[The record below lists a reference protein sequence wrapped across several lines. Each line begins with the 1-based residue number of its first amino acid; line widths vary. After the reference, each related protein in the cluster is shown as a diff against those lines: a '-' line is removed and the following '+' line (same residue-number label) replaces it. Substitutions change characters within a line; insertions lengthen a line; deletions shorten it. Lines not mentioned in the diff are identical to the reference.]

1 MKLSDTEIEA
11 AVAAVSTSM
20 ARTKLERW
28 PDGLLLQL
36 LQLDQLT
43 KLNEHMVALRKFHV
57 GAIDKV
63 ADLLELI
70 EKSLPTAPYV
80 PDEEEEAE
88 VAWQAQMN
96 RELAHASIVGP
107 AEAMV
112 VGFADILAKNLR
124 GITPDVVL
132 ASHFTEALRAEGLNG
147 YARETARLLSSAGF
161 VFWGRELIGNAAAR
175 VWVSKRF
182 QEILRKEEFPEKK
195 IRGYLAEVDFDRQAA
210 YSADQWRK
218 NTGKTPENVP
228 CPPGTLPLGASE
240 NCGNERFEFLCDPVT
255 IAPVIDPDHYA

>member
-11 AVAAVSTSM
+11 AEAAVRTTM
-20 ARTKLERW
+20 ARTKLEPW
-28 PDGLLLQL
+28 PDWLLLQL

-96 RELAHASIVGP
+96 RELAHASIVDL
-107 AEAMV
+107 V
-112 VGFADILAKNLR
+112 
-124 GITPDVVL
+124 
-132 ASHFTEALRAEGLNG
+132 
-147 YARETARLLSSAGF
+147 
-161 VFWGRELIGNAAAR
+161 
-175 VWVSKRF
+175 
-182 QEILRKEEFPEKK
+182 
-195 IRGYLAEVDFDRQAA
+195 EVR
-210 YSADQWRK
+210 
-218 NTGKTPENVP
+218 NVP
-228 CPPGTLPLGASE
+228 CPPGTLPLGTSVKGA
-240 NCGNERFEFLCDPVT
+240 GNVT
-255 IAPVIDPDHYA
+255 VVDPDHYA